1 MGMAGQETETWRERA
16 IQAEARIEI
25 MRQVLLDVDV
35 ILNLASREPTAI
47 MARLRRD
54 ERPISRRVQ
63 DVLLATAETHCRNWA
78 YGCGPG
84 ECSCRCARCPAAYS
98 EKSGLKT
105 QS

>member
-1 MGMAGQETETWRERA
+1 MAEQDTETWRDRA
-16 IQAEARIEI
+16 ILAEARIEVL
-25 MRQVLLDVDV
+25 RQVLLDVDV
-35 ILNLASREPTAI
+35 ILNLSSREPTAI

-84 ECSCRCARCPAAYS
+84 ECSCRCKRCPAALT
-98 EKSGLKT
+98 EKSSLKT
-105 QS
+105 KP